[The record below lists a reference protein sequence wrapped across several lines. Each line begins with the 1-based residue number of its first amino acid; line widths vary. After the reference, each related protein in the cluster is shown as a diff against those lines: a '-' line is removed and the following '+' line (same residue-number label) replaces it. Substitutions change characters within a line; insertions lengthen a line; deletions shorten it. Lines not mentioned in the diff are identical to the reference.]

1 MYLPTVTRFWQPP
14 IYVDQCWSFISLI
27 FFNYDKC
34 QFRWLHRC
42 LWKLESNIVAIDG
55 YQSKAPPHHPTDVQ
69 KKLQSPRWKQRWTT
83 FRTTTDTTSLLIEVL
98 FFGHGSP
105 KKLEPH
111 LCQVFCSLITQVAL
125 ANKCKHMETTHISS
139 LLGPKQEIW
148 MTYGESV

>member
-34 QFRWLHRC
+34 QFRWLHRG

-55 YQSKAPPHHPTDVQ
+55 YQSKATPQPPPVQ
-69 KKLQSPRWKQRWTT
+69 KNSNLRVESNVERRFEPQPIQPACELRSSFSVMVPPKNWNP
-83 FRTTTDTTSLLIEVL
+83 TSAKYSAAW
-98 FFGHGSP
+98 SP
-105 KKLEPH
+105 KLPW
-111 LCQVFCSLITQVAL
+111 QSF
-125 ANKCKHMETTHISS
+125 KHMETTHI
-139 LLGPKQEIW
+139 LHFWEKQEIW